1 NEYHIVNRDA
11 LRKGSIEL
19 CGEKIR
25 VDFFGVVRDAIY
37 CEEGARKTL
46 LKEKEKWESGE
57 KSIEK
62 EGKLPLPKVV
72 LMPGG
77 ERVEINQ
84 RVQRSTAKRT
94 QPDASPAKC
103 KRSRGTSVARGQKSG
118 GKGESKTT
126 MNFSIKQEP
135 ADTVADKDT
144 VDDVVAVPVDSDVPN
159 VIPLSG
165 GPTNSSASGGRTRR
179 ERRLEDRANTTPS
192 AATTSIPTSS
202 PLTTNGLSH
211 ETALI
216 LNAVREMRDAM
227 TTQFRVVDER
237 LNDLGNRIVNLED
250 LADEIADGLEQQGN
264 KIGEVATATP
274 SISTNSLK
282 AAKAVE
288 KLAERL
294 PLHPPSFSYKFIKE
308 ERVRVLDKDSFLSFA
323 NRLDRELFTPYQR
336 RLPLNER
343 DQEKVQWMT
352 ECLLYRRRFSVKG
365 EKKTMEA
372 SMRKRLNNYAQK
384 RRKVPLGED
393 AVEEEEVIREEEV
406 MGEEGERPKDI
417 GREHEEDEEGEGDF
431 DREEDNEKEE
441 EDIFQDGNLSIRV
454 L

>member
-1 NEYHIVNRDA
+1 I
-11 LRKGSIEL
+11 
-19 CGEKIR
+19 
-25 VDFFGVVRDAIY
+25 
-37 CEEGARKTL
+37 
-46 LKEKEKWESGE
+46 
-57 KSIEK
+57 
-62 EGKLPLPKVV
+62 
-72 LMPGG
+72 
-77 ERVEINQ
+77 
-84 RVQRSTAKRT
+84 
-94 QPDASPAKC
+94 
-103 KRSRGTSVARGQKSG
+103 SV
-118 GKGESKTT
+118 
-126 MNFSIKQEP
+126 
-135 ADTVADKDT
+135 
-144 VDDVVAVPVDSDVPN
+144 
-159 VIPLSG
+159 
-165 GPTNSSASGGRTRR
+165 
-179 ERRLEDRANTTPS
+179 
-192 AATTSIPTSS
+192 
-202 PLTTNGLSH
+202 
-211 ETALI
+211 

-294 PLHPPSFSYKFIKE
+294 PLPPPCSFSEKKDALME

-384 RRKVPLGED
+384 RRKLPLGED

-406 MGEEGERPKDI
+406 MGEEGERPKYI
-417 GREHEEDEEGEGDF
+417 GREHEEDEEGEGEGDF
-431 DREEDNEKEE
+431 DREED
-441 EDIFQDGNLSIRV
+441 
-454 L
+454 

>member
-1 NEYHIVNRDA
+1 I
-11 LRKGSIEL
+11 
-19 CGEKIR
+19 
-25 VDFFGVVRDAIY
+25 
-37 CEEGARKTL
+37 
-46 LKEKEKWESGE
+46 
-57 KSIEK
+57 
-62 EGKLPLPKVV
+62 
-72 LMPGG
+72 
-77 ERVEINQ
+77 
-84 RVQRSTAKRT
+84 
-94 QPDASPAKC
+94 
-103 KRSRGTSVARGQKSG
+103 SV
-118 GKGESKTT
+118 
-126 MNFSIKQEP
+126 
-135 ADTVADKDT
+135 
-144 VDDVVAVPVDSDVPN
+144 
-159 VIPLSG
+159 
-165 GPTNSSASGGRTRR
+165 
-179 ERRLEDRANTTPS
+179 
-192 AATTSIPTSS
+192 
-202 PLTTNGLSH
+202 
-211 ETALI
+211 

-294 PLHPPSFSYKFIKE
+294 PLPPPSFSYKFIKE

-417 GREHEEDEEGEGDF
+417 GREHEEDEEGE
-431 DREEDNEKEE
+431 
-441 EDIFQDGNLSIRV
+441 
-454 L
+454 